1 MFHKIKKV
9 DTLSNFILKIKF
21 ENNEIKYYDM
31 KKVID
36 EFKEFNILKNEN
48 FFKNAYVDVG
58 GYAVIWSDDL
68 DIACEELY
76 KNGVDILES

>member
-48 FFKNAYVDVG
+48 FFKNAQVDVG
-58 GYAVIWSDDL
+58 GYAVAWSDDL
-68 DIACEELY
+68 DIDCEELY
-76 KNGVDILES
+76 KNGSSDIEG

>member
-9 DTLSNFILKIKF
+9 EALSNFILKINF

-31 KKVID
+31 KKVI
-36 EFKEFNILKNEN
+36 EKYKEFNILKNES
-48 FFKNAYVDVG
+48 FFKNAHIDIG
-58 GYAVIWSDDL
+58 GYAVVWDDDL

-76 KNGVDILES
+76 KNGSSKLEI